1 VTTAGLLAALLG
13 GVILLVPSVVLSKG
27 LSGRQF
33 HRGERH
39 FATILGGALGV
50 ALVFTSLLI
59 LAAPPDGAPDPSMR
73 PLSLVTGAVSVLAG
87 ILWAVN
93 FNTFIAWS
101 IRREPTILGGE
112 GWQAYPRWLWRV
124 MWWLPAVLLV
134 VGGVTLIVTPVPRVA

>member
-1 VTTAGLLAALLG
+1 MTTVGLLAALFAGL
-13 GVILLVPSVVLSKG
+13 ILLVPSVVLGKG

-39 FATILGGALGV
+39 FATMLGGALGL
-50 ALVFTSLLI
+50 ALVFTSLLV
-59 LAAPPDGAPDPSMR
+59 LAAPPDGDADPSMR

-87 ILWAVN
+87 VLWAVN
-93 FNTFIAWS
+93 FNTFVAWS

-124 MWWLPAVLLV
+124 MWWLPAALLV
-134 VGGVTLIVTPVPRVA
+134 VGGVTLVVTPVPHAA